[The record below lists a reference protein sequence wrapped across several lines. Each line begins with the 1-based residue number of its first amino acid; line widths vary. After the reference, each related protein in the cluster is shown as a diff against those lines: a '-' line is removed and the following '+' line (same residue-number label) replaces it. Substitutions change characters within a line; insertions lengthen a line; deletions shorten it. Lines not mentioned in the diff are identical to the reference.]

1 MRVPQ
6 LLPLVILVV
15 AATLSPGA
23 AHAAPPTTQA
33 APLAQAAPA
42 AAPKAAAETPT
53 TATATNR
60 GSKAAVDS
68 YWSAERVAA
77 AKPVTQPAAS
87 APKTVSAADTAL
99 GGKQRF
105 VHATPPAGAQTKAS
119 EWVTNGRLFFTNPG
133 VGDFVCSANVVS
145 ANNRDVIATARHCV
159 ADVGAGKVFQNFR
172 FAPAYNRGNAPY
184 GWWTWRSAGWRID
197 DTGPGGDNAFIVLNR
212 GGNANAHVQDVVGGS
227 GIGFNWPTNNYAHA
241 IGLPAAVDYAVWCE
255 GQPFDGPSGG
265 VQIRNC
271 FGMSGGA
278 SGGAFIVNYQA
289 DGSAVQTA
297 SYFGSWGDAYFA
309 YYRDVAWQVY
319 DGAQRA

>member
-1 MRVPQ
+1 MRV
-6 LLPLVILVV
+6 LALAVLV
-15 AATLSPGA
+15 AASVLT
-23 AHAAPPTTQA
+23 
-33 APLAQAAPA
+33 PA
-42 AAPKAAAETPT
+42 AAQAEPPAEPPA
-53 TATATNR
+53 TATAVNR
-60 GSKAAVDS
+60 ASKAAVDS
-68 YWSAERVAA
+68 YWTEERVAA
-77 AKPVTQPAAS
+77 AKPVPKPAFS
-87 APKTVSAADTAL
+87 LDTAAAEAEPV
-99 GGKQRF
+99 GKQRF

-145 ANNRDVIATARHCV
+145 AANRDVIATARHCV

-255 GQPFDGPSGG
+255 GQPLDGPAGG
-265 VQIRNC
+265 VRIRDC

-278 SGGAFIVNYQA
+278 SGGSFIVNYQP

-309 YYRDVAWQVY
+309 YFRDVAWQVY

>member
-1 MRVPQ
+1 MRVPR
-6 LLPLVILVV
+6 LPSLITL
-15 AATLSPGA
+15 AAAAVLTPGA
-23 AHAAPPTTQA
+23 AHAVPPTMPVTA
-33 APLAQAAPA
+33 GHAPVV
-42 AAPKAAAETPT
+42 
-53 TATATNR
+53 ATAVNR
-60 GSKAAVDS
+60 GPTAAVDD
-68 YWSAERVAA
+68 YWSAGRIAGATPVPVPAVPRAEVSGKEIAA
-77 AKPVTQPAAS
+77 NDV
-87 APKTVSAADTAL
+87 AL

-145 ANNRDVIATARHCV
+145 AGNRDVIATARHCV

-184 GWWTWRSAGWRID
+184 GWWTWRSAGWRVD

-212 GGNANAHVQDVVGGS
+212 GGNADAHVQDVVGGS

-241 IGLPAAVDYAVWCE
+241 IGLPAAVDHAVWCE
-255 GQPFDGPSGG
+255 GQPLDGPSSG
-265 VQIRNC
+265 VRIRDC